1 MFLSEIWKGDTMG
14 LDAFSLK
21 GRVAVVTGGSRGI
34 GEEIAVAMAEAGAD
48 VAPVA
53 RSEDALEETAD
64 RIEEAGGTAHPRPLD
79 VTDVAAVEAMFDD
92 VEATLGDVDVLVNN
106 AGVNPFF
113 GNARNLDLE
122 TWKKIM
128 DVNVTGAFH
137 CAREFGRRVDERDG
151 TGSIVNVASVGG
163 VVALPYQTPYTASK
177 HAMVGMTKSL
187 AVEWT
192 PQIRVNALAPGYV
205 KTEFTKGVRE
215 NEDIRDDIL
224 ETIPQNRFADPDEI
238 AASAVYL
245 ASDAAGYVTGEVH
258 VADGGIAAQ

>member
-1 MFLSEIWKGDTMG
+1 MG
-14 LDAFSLK
+14 LSAFSLK
-21 GRVAVVTGGSRGI
+21 GNVAVVTGGSRGI
-34 GEEIAVAMAEAGAD
+34 GEEIAVAMAKSGAD

-53 RSEDALEETAD
+53 RSEDALEATAD
-64 RIEEAGGTAHPRPLD
+64 RIEDAGGTAHPCTLD
-79 VTDVAAVEAMFDD
+79 VTDGASVEAMFDD
-92 VEATLGDVDVLVNN
+92 VEASLGCVDVLVNN

-113 GNARNLDLE
+113 GDARNLDME
-122 TWKKIM
+122 TWNKILG
-128 DVNVTGAFH
+128 VNVTGAFR
-137 CAREFGRRVDERDG
+137 CSREFGRRIDDRDG

-177 HAMVGMTKSL
+177 HALVGMTKSL

-192 PQIRVNALAPGYV
+192 PEIRVNALAPGYV

-215 NEDIRDDIL
+215 NENIREDIL
-224 ETIPQNRFADPDEI
+224 ESIPQNRFADPDEV